1 MHITGIIIQN
11 ELQDEKDK
19 SRQHREGRE
28 KPSREEMKADKHE
41 KASKKEEKHER
52 IKLKRSYSPERDDR
66 DHYRERVEWE
76 EARGSSVASNGSSHR
91 SHNQPSPDE
100 SPRYPDERGE
110 LTFYLLD
117 LLCHLLI
124 TFANS
129 LEPDQARHLVGPDLD
144 PNCLTLIVF
153 LKELIIKVHLKK
165 KSAYVKKQ
173 AKLSS
178 RQRVKLL

>member
-1 MHITGIIIQN
+1 MTLIVFLIVFLEKVDFEKNRQMTNRHAKLPSMQMYITGKMIQN

-110 LTFYLLD
+110 LTLCLLD
-117 LLCHLLI
+117 
-124 TFANS
+124 
-129 LEPDQARHLVGPDLD
+129 
-144 PNCLTLIVF
+144 
-153 LKELIIKVHLKK
+153 
-165 KSAYVKKQ
+165 Y
-173 AKLSS
+173 
-178 RQRVKLL
+178 

>member
-1 MHITGIIIQN
+1 MIQN

-110 LTFYLLD
+110 LTICLLVLSAD
-117 LLCHLLI
+117 KFCKHFGTRSGLI
-124 TFANS
+124 W
-129 LEPDQARHLVGPDLD
+129 
-144 PNCLTLIVF
+144 I
-153 LKELIIKVHLKK
+153 
-165 KSAYVKKQ
+165 
-173 AKLSS
+173 
-178 RQRVKLL
+178 